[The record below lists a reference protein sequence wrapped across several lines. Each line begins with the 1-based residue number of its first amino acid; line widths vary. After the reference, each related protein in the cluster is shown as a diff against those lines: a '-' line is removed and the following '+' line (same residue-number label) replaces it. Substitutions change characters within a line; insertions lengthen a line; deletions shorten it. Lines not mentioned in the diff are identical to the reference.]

1 MLTDFYVAFST
12 VCFTLLGLWIIVV
25 RPAMAS
31 GATARSIDG
40 GPMGSPC
47 TSRCPVHHAALHGLN
62 LRDGLMPVDILHRQ
76 ARPPIT
82 QTRDR
87 LRDRGRRAAPKL
99 AASSSSRPS
108 AGERPVRKYGTF
120 QTRREHLESAVP
132 LDRIQTPPSLGFS

>member
-47 TSRCPVHHAALHGLN
+47 TSRCPG
-62 LRDGLMPVDILHRQ
+62 
-76 ARPPIT
+76 
-82 QTRDR
+82 
-87 LRDRGRRAAPKL
+87 
-99 AASSSSRPS
+99 
-108 AGERPVRKYGTF
+108 
-120 QTRREHLESAVP
+120 
-132 LDRIQTPPSLGFS
+132 